1 MTSLWAD
8 VRAFLRFSP
17 LLFLLPLSFLLGCV
31 TQSAPSLEEEAQRID
46 KSLMCPVCPG
56 ETIDQSQAALANQM
70 QAIVREKLAVGE
82 TRQEILDFFVE
93 RYGEGVLAAP
103 HKKGFSVLAWVIP
116 GIGVLLGMGAVAAAV
131 RKMMRRGEAQPPA
144 TMAMPAGEALEGELA
159 PYLAKVDEELGRV
172 LGSGYHPGPR
182 STEGRG

>member
-1 MTSLWAD
+1 M
-8 VRAFLRFSP
+8 RAFIRFSP
-17 LLFLLPLSFLLGCV
+17 LLFLLSLTLLLGCV

-70 QAIVREKLAVGE
+70 QAIVREKLAAGE
-82 TRQEILDFFVE
+82 TGQRILDFFVE
-93 RYGEGVLAAP
+93 RYGEEVLAAP
-103 HKKGFSVLAWVIP
+103 HKKGFSLFAWVIP

-131 RKMMRRGEAQPPA
+131 RKMKRRGEVQSPA
-144 TMAMPAGEALEGELA
+144 AMAMPAGETLEGELA
-159 PYLAKVDEELGRV
+159 LYLAKVDEDLGRV
-172 LGSGYHPGPR
+172 LGGGYPSGPR